1 MSQFDWPITQK
12 KKGKKKLWRIP
23 KIEGFILKSRVSP
36 LWPTYIGERRTTFGK
51 AYRIKMRCYAEH
63 VGGTHWKPGEHI
75 GNLMGTHWKP
85 KGNTLG
91 TREKW
96 EKFPCLKINF

>member
-1 MSQFDWPITQK
+1 LAHHSKKEGEKKNYGGSPK
-12 KKGKKKLWRIP
+12 KKVLIGNVEFP
-23 KIEGFILKSRVSP
+23 P
-36 LWPTYIGERRTTFGK
+36 LWPSYRGERRRTFGK
-51 AYRIKMRCYAEH
+51 SYGIKMRCYAEH